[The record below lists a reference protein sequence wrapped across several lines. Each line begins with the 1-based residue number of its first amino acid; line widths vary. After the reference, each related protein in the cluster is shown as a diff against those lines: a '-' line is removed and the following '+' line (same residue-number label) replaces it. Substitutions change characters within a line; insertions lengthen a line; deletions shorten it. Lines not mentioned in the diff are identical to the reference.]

1 MKLSHAAI
9 AICGVLAC
17 YLPNPRAQT
26 ANAGAGAGAT
36 VAMPMPNTVVG
47 EPVAFS
53 TQSEIVQTLADG
65 TRIDR
70 KSSTNRSFRDLQG
83 RTRLEIYQNTKTP
96 GSGDQVLVQVII
108 TDPVANKGYTLNPK
122 DHTAYETLHP
132 QPRILWA
139 SVPPSN
145 VPVRPAPGVESLG
158 TQTMEGLLVQGTRS
172 THTLAAGAIG
182 NDRPVTVVTERW
194 VSAELHL
201 PVLMKTMNPWTG
213 DQTIR
218 VFDIDRSDP
227 DPLLF
232 EVPPDYVIVQQPQQ

>member
-1 MKLSHAAI
+1 MRLSAAAI
-9 AICGVLAC
+9 VLCGILFCCGANV
-17 YLPNPRAQT
+17 RAQM
-26 ANAGAGAGAT
+26 ANAGGSAGAG
-36 VAMPMPNTVVG
+36 VDRPMLNTVVG
-47 EPVAFS
+47 EPVSFS
-53 TQSEIVQTLADG
+53 VQSEIVQDLAEG
-65 TRIDR
+65 THIDR

-139 SVPPSN
+139 AVPPSSA
-145 VPVRPAPGVESLG
+145 PVRAVPGVESLG
-158 TQTMEGLLVQGTRS
+158 TQTMEGLLVEGTRS
-172 THTLAAGAIG
+172 TRTLAAGAIG

-194 VSAELHL
+194 VSDELHL
-201 PVLMKTMNPWTG
+201 PILTKTRNPWTG

-227 DPLLF
+227 DPSLF
-232 EVPPDYVIVQQPQQ
+232 EVPPDYAIIQQPQ